1 MSIVD
6 KAKAAAERALG
17 QARQGAAQ
25 GRARFMEMQARQQYA
40 TLVRQLGEACF
51 AEHSGE
57 GTHEAVARAFAAL
70 DALVQANPKTLGP
83 GRPRAVRQA
92 RDIMHRG
99 AECVGEGDSVAAAA
113 QKMRDL
119 GVGSLPICG
128 DDDRLHGIITDRD
141 IVLRCI
147 AEGGDPAEVRAGDLA
162 QETLFWVEATAGVGE
177 VLDQMEGHRVKHLP
191 VIEDHRLVGII
202 TEADLA
208 RNLDE
213 HRLAEFVEKV
223 YAPASSAATASVPA
237 DGARSTTSGPCNIR
251 AAPASELACNYPV
264 RESCGR
270 RQHTTIRRAFG
281 ALLVL

>member
-162 QETLFWVEATAGVGE
+162 QETLFWVEAGAGVGE

-191 VIEDHRLVGII
+191 VIENHRLVGII

-223 YAPASSAATASVPA
+223 YATA
-237 DGARSTTSGPCNIR
+237 
-251 AAPASELACNYPV
+251 
-264 RESCGR
+264 
-270 RQHTTIRRAFG
+270 
-281 ALLVL
+281 